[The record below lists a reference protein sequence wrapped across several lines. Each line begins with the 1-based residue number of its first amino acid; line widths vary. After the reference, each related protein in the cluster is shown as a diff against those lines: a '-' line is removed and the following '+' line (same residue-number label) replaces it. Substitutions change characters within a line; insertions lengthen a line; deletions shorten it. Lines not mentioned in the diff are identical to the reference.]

1 MATGWL
7 KLGGTWYFLTG
18 DGHMASGWVKDGESW
33 FYCQP
38 SGAMVTGRVVVD
50 GIAYTFDANGRLVP

>member
-1 MATGWL
+1 M
-7 KLGGTWYFLTG
+7 TG

-50 GIAYTFDANGRLVP
+50 GTAYTFDANGRLVP

>member
-1 MATGWL
+1 
-7 KLGGTWYFLTG
+7 
-18 DGHMASGWVKDGESW
+18 MASGWVKDGESW

-50 GIAYTFDANGRLVP
+50 GTAYTFDANGCLVP